1 MDRTFFLTQSTR
13 QKPSAAQERILTQI
27 AILTKKVAENQK
39 YREYI
44 LKHLEGKGLLAAY
57 INDVQVSC
65 FDPSNLFSRR
75 AT

>member
-1 MDRTFFLTQSTR
+1 MDRTFFLTKSTR

-57 INDVQVSC
+57 INDIQVSC